1 MSLKTFLL
9 DFYQRTLINPFYFLS
24 IYDLDPVWLAAGSK
38 KPKVANVLAVNEQ
51 TLDTAWVRVELIAML
66 LDWQPQS
73 PWARQSSSVRRLRTP
88 LLPSALPLTIS
99 PPTLSKPVSSDV
111 TSIGLIRE

>member
-1 MSLKTFLL
+1 M
-9 DFYQRTLINPFYFLS
+9 
-24 IYDLDPVWLAAGSK
+24 
-38 KPKVANVLAVNEQ
+38 LAVNEQ
-51 TLDTAWVRVELIAML
+51 TLDTAWVRVELVAML
-66 LDWQPQS
+66 LAWQPVTVGEAIIFSAS
-73 PWARQSSSVRRLRTP
+73 PPRTP